1 MFKALHDEFGWFIW
15 GLVGLA
21 FIWFFTGGAER
32 QIAHDGVFLKPPAP
46 LNSGQAY
53 GNAYAGSDGNG
64 KTKLD
69 LPEAPTI
76 FLKGTTSTIEGFF
89 APAKNSEKV
98 EISSILA
105 KKLSFDGLAGVRN
118 SDPGEE
124 YIRIIANEYAKGSV
138 SLASTTLRGT
148 ATKAD
153 TPLPKA
159 VEFLTLGVTALKTP
173 VSLTPNAR
181 AIVTS
186 GRSPVGTSFRVNM
199 CTGYLGQFQTYT
211 PALRKECPSPSEEI
225 ANTTLAGES
234 ACVAFVQTLPRCRIY
249 QGKFPSD
256 ISSACKVFVS
266 EKLNYN
272 TCAIAHKTDADFY
285 KDEWRLF
292 LDQSTGIWKNSA
304 EIIRLLDNKG
314 NTIDA
319 LSY

>member
-32 QIAHDGVFLKPPAP
+32 QIAHDGVFLNPPAP
-46 LNSGQAY
+46 LDNGQAY
-53 GNAYAGSDGNG
+53 GKAYAGSDGKG

-69 LPEAPTI
+69 LPEAPSI
-76 FLKGTTSTIEGFF
+76 FIKGTASTLEGFF
-89 APAKNSEKV
+89 VPSKNTDKV

-118 SDPGEE
+118 SDPSEE
-124 YIRIIANEYAKGSV
+124 YLRIVANEYAKGPV
-138 SLASTTLRGT
+138 SLASTTLRGS
-148 ATKAD
+148 ATKTD
-153 TPLPKA
+153 IPLPKA

-173 VSLTPNAR
+173 VSLSPDAR
-181 AIVTS
+181 ALVTS

-199 CTGYLGQFQTYT
+199 CTGYLDQFQTYT

-225 ANTTLAGES
+225 AKTALAGES
-234 ACVAFVQTLPRCRIY
+234 SCVAFVETLPRCRIY
-249 QGKFPSD
+249 QGKFPAD
-256 ISSACKVFVS
+256 ISSACKTFVN

-272 TCAIAHKTDADFY
+272 TCALAHKTDAGFY

-292 LDQSTGIWKNSA
+292 LDQTTELWKKSG